1 MSRKFIPRPYQRY
14 AIGQILDKPYIALM
28 LDMGLGKTV
37 TALTAIK
44 LLMYSYQ
51 SVSRVLVIAPLRV
64 ADVTWKDECLAWEHL
79 KDMKCSKVLGS
90 EKKRLEA
97 LDADADLYIINR
109 ENVPWLVGHYKS
121 KWPFDMVVID
131 ESSSFKN
138 PTAQRFRALR
148 KVRPKI
154 KRLVELT
161 GTPTPNGLMD
171 LWSQIYLLDMGERL
185 GPNITSY
192 RNTYFSPGYG
202 NGHVTYYWNLLPGAD
217 RLIYQKV
224 SDICVSMKSE
234 DYITLPEMVYNR
246 VPVKLPE
253 TAYERYRQLERENVC
268 KLEENTV
275 AALSAAAV
283 SNKLLQLASG
293 FAYTETEEGEPITL
307 DLHTEKLKALQDIA
321 EQEEH
326 KSLLVF
332 YWFKADLDRLKATFK
347 KARELKTAD
356 DVADWNAGK
365 IPMLL
370 AHPAAAGHGLNLQFG
385 GSIIVW
391 YGLTWSLELYQQANK
406 RLHRS
411 GQTHTVIIHHL
422 IATGT
427 IDEDVMSALE
437 GKKQGQDAMLE
448 AIKARIRK
456 YREE

>member
-14 AIGQILDKPYIALM
+14 AIGQILEKPYIALM

-37 TALTAIK
+37 TTLTAIK
-44 LLMYSYQ
+44 LLMYSYF

-64 ADVTWKDECLAWEHL
+64 ADVTWSAECMEWEHL
-79 KDMKCSKVLGS
+79 NDLRCSKVLGT

-97 LDADADLYIINR
+97 LEADADIYIVNR
-109 ENVPWLVGHYKS
+109 ENVPWLVKHYKRE
-121 KWPFDMVVID
+121 WPFDMVVID

-138 PTAQRFRALR
+138 HAAQRFKALR

-154 KRLVELT
+154 SRLVELT

-171 LWSQIYLLDMGERL
+171 LWSQIYLLDMGKRL
-185 GPNITSY
+185 GETITSY
-192 RNTYFSPGYG
+192 RARYFKPGYG
-202 NGHVTYYWNLLPGAD
+202 NGYVTYYWEPLTGAD
-217 RLIYQKV
+217 KEIYQRI

-234 DYITLPEMVYNR
+234 DYITLPDMIYNR
-246 VPVKLPE
+246 VPVRLPE
-253 TAYERYRQLERENVC
+253 TAYERYKELERQNVC
-268 KLEENTV
+268 ELEENQV
-275 AALSAAAV
+275 AAFSAAAV

-293 FAYTETEEGEPITL
+293 FAYTETEEGEALTL

-321 EQEEH
+321 EAEEH

-332 YWFKADLDRLKATFK
+332 YWFKADLVRLKKTFK
-347 KARELKTAD
+347 HARELKTAD
-356 DVADWNAGK
+356 DVSDWNAGK
-365 IPMLL
+365 IPLLL

-385 GSIIVW
+385 GSVIVW

-411 GQTHTVIIHHL
+411 GQAHTVIIHHL
-422 IATGT
+422 IAEGT
-427 IDEDVMSALE
+427 IDEDVMTALE

-448 AIKARIRK
+448 AIKARIRM
-456 YREE
+456 YGG

>member
-14 AIGQILDKPYIALM
+14 AIGQILEKPYIALM

-37 TALTAIK
+37 TTLTAIK
-44 LLMYSYQ
+44 LLMYSYN

-64 ADVTWKDECLAWEHL
+64 ADVTWMDECMEWEHL
-79 KDMKCSKVLGS
+79 KDLRCSKVLGS

-97 LDADADLYIINR
+97 LDADADIYIINR
-109 ENVPWLVGHYKS
+109 ENVPWLVKHYKS

-148 KVRPKI
+148 KVRPNI
-154 KRLVELT
+154 DRLIELT

-171 LWSQIYLLDMGERL
+171 LWSQIYLLDMGKRL
-185 GPNITSY
+185 GKNITEY
-192 RNTYFSPGYG
+192 RNTYFRAGYG
-202 NGHVTYYWNLLPGAD
+202 NGYVTYYWELLPGSD
-217 RLIYQKV
+217 KLIYQKI

-234 DYITLPEMVYNR
+234 DYITLPEMIYNK
-246 VPVKLPE
+246 VPVRLPE
-253 TAYERYRQLERENVC
+253 TACERYKQLERENVC
-268 KLEENTV
+268 RLEENTV

-293 FAYTETEEGEPITL
+293 FAYTETEDGDQLTL
-307 DLHTEKLKALQDIA
+307 DFHTEKLKALQDIA

-332 YWFKADLDRLKATFK
+332 YWFKADLARLKATFK
-347 KARELKTAD
+347 KSRELKTAE
-356 DVADWNAGK
+356 DVADWNAGR

-370 AHPAAAGHGLNLQFG
+370 AHPASAGHGLNLQFG

-411 GQTHTVIIHHL
+411 GQAHAVIIHHL

-427 IDEDVMSALE
+427 IDEDVMCALE
-437 GKKQGQDAMLE
+437 SKKQGQDAMLE

>member
-14 AIGQILDKPYIALM
+14 AIGQILEKPYIALM

-37 TALTAIK
+37 TTLTAIK
-44 LLMYSYQ
+44 LLMYSYF

-64 ADVTWKDECLAWEHL
+64 ADVTWSAECMEWEHL
-79 KDMKCSKVLGS
+79 NDLRCSKVLGT

-97 LDADADLYIINR
+97 LEADADIYIVNR
-109 ENVPWLVGHYKS
+109 ENVPWLVKHYKS
-121 KWPFDMVVID
+121 GWPFDMVVID

-138 PTAQRFRALR
+138 HAAQRFKALR

-154 KRLVELT
+154 SRLVELT

-171 LWSQIYLLDMGERL
+171 LWSQIYLLDMGKRL
-185 GPNITSY
+185 GETITSY
-192 RNTYFSPGYG
+192 RARYFKPGYG
-202 NGHVTYYWNLLPGAD
+202 NGYVTYYWEPLTGAD
-217 RLIYQKV
+217 KEIYQRI

-234 DYITLPEMVYNR
+234 DYITLPDMIYNR
-246 VPVKLPE
+246 VPVRLPE
-253 TAYERYRQLERENVC
+253 TAYERYKELERQNVC
-268 KLEENTV
+268 ELEENQV
-275 AALSAAAV
+275 AAFSAAAV

-293 FAYTETEEGEPITL
+293 FAYTETEEGEALTL

-321 EQEEH
+321 EAEEH

-332 YWFKADLDRLKATFK
+332 YWFKADLVRLKKTFK
-347 KARELKTAD
+347 HARELKTAD
-356 DVADWNAGK
+356 DVSDWNAGK
-365 IPMLL
+365 IPLLL

-385 GSIIVW
+385 GSVIVW

-411 GQTHTVIIHHL
+411 GQAHTVIIHHL
-422 IATGT
+422 IAEGT
-427 IDEDVMSALE
+427 IDEDVMTALE

-448 AIKARIRK
+448 AIKARIRM
-456 YREE
+456 YGG